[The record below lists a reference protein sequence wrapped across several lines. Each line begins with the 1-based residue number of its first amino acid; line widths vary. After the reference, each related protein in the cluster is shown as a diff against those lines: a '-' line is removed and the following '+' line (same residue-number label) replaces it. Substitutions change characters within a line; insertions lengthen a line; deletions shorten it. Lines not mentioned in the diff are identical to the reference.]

1 VPRIDAPPAPEPRL
15 AAGARC
21 RLARDAD
28 DLAAHHAVRRLVFVD
43 EQALFVGDDRDER
56 DGADGTLHVVGVVDG
71 AVGGAVRLYPLENGS
86 WKGDRLAVLP
96 EHRHGRMG
104 VLLVRYA
111 VRAAGARG
119 GREMV
124 AHVQLPNVRF
134 FEWLGWRPRG
144 RPEPFHG
151 AVHQLMAIPLR
162 RGGRAR

>member
-1 VPRIDAPPAPEPRL
+1 VSRIGAPPASRRV
-15 AAGARC
+15 AAGPRC

-43 EQALFVGDDRDER
+43 EQALFAEDDRDER
-56 DGADGTLHVVGVVDG
+56 DLAAGTLHVVGVVNG
-71 AVGGAVRLYPLENGS
+71 AVGGAVRLYPLDGGR

-96 EHRHGRMG
+96 EHRRGRLG

-111 VRAAGARG
+111 VRTAGARG
-119 GREMV
+119 GEEMI

-144 RPEPFHG
+144 RPVPFHG
-151 AVHQLMAIPLR
+151 EVHQLMVIPLR
-162 RGGRAR
+162 RPDRAP